1 MTNETR
7 TPSPADYDGIMQP
20 SDPADFETPMQAVIR
35 AIMEAEPIEGFPVA
49 AVDEM
54 AFRYGKDVALA
65 VVCEALSSLG
75 FATHATV
82 DGELID
88 AQRAGEKIGRAKG
101 RRFARKVSQ
110 RHAKH
115 GARL

>member
-7 TPSPADYDGIMQP
+7 TPSPDHCGIVEV
-20 SDPADFETPMQAVIR
+20 DPADFDR
-35 AIMEAEPIEGFPVA
+35 
-49 AVDEM
+49 
-54 AFRYGKDVALA
+54 
-65 VVCEALSSLG
+65 
-75 FATHATV
+75 
-82 DGELID
+82 ELID

-110 RHAKH
+110 RHAEH